1 MPRIQLI
8 DGPYDETPRD
18 EDGQADLEKFFDDHL
33 GASERDGMDKENL
46 PTNLVPLIMRSPKI
60 VPGPQRDT
68 ELNGPSFVVSPQ
80 VYVNKDSILPYAG
93 SASNPSM
100 I

>member
-1 MPRIQLI
+1 MHIQPI

-18 EDGQADLEKFFDDHL
+18 EDGQADLERFFDDHL

-46 PTNLVPLIMRSPKI
+46 PTNLVPLIVRSPKI

-68 ELNGPSFVVSPQ
+68 DSNDPSLVVSRP
-80 VYVNKDSILPYAG
+80 VVVNEDSVLPYTG